1 MRQNKPMGSLEVM
14 DYNAYAVCGAVAA
27 VVSIGLSFFLT
38 TILPTDGKVYALADG
53 TVSNL
58 MDL

>member
-1 MRQNKPMGSLEVM
+1 MGSLEVM